1 MIIKELSC
9 ERFAGIRDTTLTL
22 QPGMNLLLGENES
35 GKSTLADLLYQL
47 FFQDTKLDGR
57 RDKVF
62 LDTYFPKG
70 VDRDGDIIDG
80 KVRFQTEAG
89 SHTLYKEWSPG
100 GSLCRLT
107 TPEGTRLSSPEAI
120 RTVLEDALL
129 YGKGIYDE
137 VVFAGQKRPQTLLTA
152 LLDSKKDKKAA
163 PAEVLMDLSATLQA
177 AVLETGGVSLDR
189 LDARLSEILTGF
201 TGHWDLEA
209 DRPEKGRMRG
219 IENPWKTGCGSILE
233 RYYAME
239 RAAKRRKD
247 TEDVEKRLEH
257 LSAQLRTV
265 KDRRKEVAALQERF
279 SAFQGDLQQRENLK
293 SLRQSLDAQLRE
305 MLSAEA
311 LWPQAEQQHRSAQE
325 LSLALERSELLRL
338 YRSARELREKLRTQE
353 QALEALGPVEE
364 SDVTL
369 AQTLSTDIARLEA
382 TIRGLNLAAKL
393 TLLGDTP
400 VSVQSAVTGEA
411 LDTEGGS
418 FAITEAVEITAP
430 GVLRLQLMPRG
441 VDLTQTREALAAKG
455 QQLKALLE
463 RYDAQSP
470 AELSR
475 RRDQA
480 RRLTGEIQLLRTQL
494 TRELGS
500 WQLEA
505 LEAAARELG
514 EMPRTPE
521 ELRRDIRL
529 LCGNVSA
536 DAFAGRQAGI
546 IQGFRNKYGTQ
557 TQLAEAIETAKQQLA
572 EYDLRLGAVREIPEE
587 FRSVTDPE
595 LWLSRTREDLA
606 ELDEAAEALHREL
619 RETQLPPDAPSAEEC
634 AEEYRKLQEQFQE
647 EKLRYRR
654 WAHIREVFLRLRQ
667 QELGDPTQDIQISF
681 RRNLALL
688 SDDTI
693 RMEDMDEK
701 LRPSLVS
708 GSSRLSYNILSEGT
722 KDTVSLAFRLAMLE
736 HLYPQGGAVAIFDDP
751 FTDMDPRRREQA
763 CRLLQAFAEKNQ
775 VLFFTCDSIYGELLT
790 GNRIDLQRNI

>member
-1 MIIKELSC
+1 MIIKEISC
-9 ERFAGIRDTTLTL
+9 ERFAGIRDTSVTL
-22 QPGMNLLLGENES
+22 QPGLNILLGENES

-80 KVRFQTEAG
+80 KVRFQTDAG

-107 TPEGTRLSSPEAI
+107 TPEGTRLSSADKV
-120 RTVLEDALL
+120 RGVLEEALG

-137 VVFAGQKRPQTLLTA
+137 VVFPNQKRPQTLLTA
-152 LLDSKKDKKAA
+152 LLDSKKDKKTA

-209 DRPEKGRMRG
+209 DRPEKGRQRG

-239 RAAKRRKD
+239 RAAKRQKD

-257 LSAQLRTV
+257 LSAQLRNV
-265 KDRRKEVAALQERF
+265 KDRRRECAAQQERF
-279 SAFQGDLQQRENLK
+279 SAFQGDLQQRENLR
-293 SLRQSLDAQLRE
+293 SLRKNLETQLRE
-305 MLSAEA
+305 MLSAEG
-311 LWPQAEQQHRSAQE
+311 LWPQAEEKQTAAQDLARQLEQAE
-325 LSLALERSELLRL
+325 LMRL
-338 YRSARELREKLRTQE
+338 YQNARDLREKLLAQE
-353 QALEALGPVEE
+353 HALDSLGTVEE
-364 SDVTL
+364 TDVTL

-382 TIRGLNLAAKL
+382 TIRGLNLAAEL

-400 VSVQSAVTGEA
+400 VSVRSAVTDDE
-411 LDTEGGS
+411 LNTESGS

-441 VDLTQTREALAAKG
+441 VDLSETRESLAAKRG
-455 QQLKALLE
+455 QLEDLLA
-463 RYDAQSP
+463 RYAAQSP
-470 AELSR
+470 ADLSR
-475 RRDQA
+475 RREQA
-480 RRLTGEIQLLRTQL
+480 RKITGEIQLLRAQL

-500 WQLEA
+500 RQWEA
-505 LEAAARELG
+505 LENAARELSNV
-514 EMPRTPE
+514 RQTPE
-521 ELRRDIRL
+521 EVRREIRL
-529 LCGNVSA
+529 LCGNLSA
-536 DAFAGRQAGI
+536 DAFAGQQSGR
-546 IQGFRNKYGTQ
+546 IQSFRDKYGTQ
-557 TQLAEAIETAKQQLA
+557 AQLAEAIETAKQQLA
-572 EYDLRLGAVREIPEE
+572 EYDLRLGAIREIPEE

-595 LWLSRTREDLA
+595 QWLAQNRLDLA
-606 ELDEAAEALHREL
+606 ALDEAAEALHREL
-619 RETQLPPDAPSAEEC
+619 RENQLPPDAPSAEEC
-634 AEEYRKLQEQFQE
+634 AEEYRKLREQFE
-647 EKLRYRR
+647 DEKQHYRR

-667 QELGDPTQDIQISF
+667 QELGDPTLDIQAGF

-688 SDDTI
+688 SEDTI

-708 GSSRLSYNILSEGT
+708 GNSRLTHNILSEGT
-722 KDTVSLAFRLAMLE
+722 KDTVALAFRLAMLE

-751 FTDMDPRRREQA
+751 FTDMDPHRREQA

-775 VLFFTCDSIYGELLT
+775 VLFLTCDSVYSDLLA
-790 GNRIDLQRNI
+790 GHRIELQRNI

>member
-1 MIIKELSC
+1 MIIKEIAC
-9 ERFAGIRDTTLTL
+9 ERFAGIRDTTVTL

-107 TPEGTRLSSPEAI
+107 TPQGTRLSSPEAI
-120 RTVLEDALL
+120 RAVLEEALT

-152 LLDSKKDKKAA
+152 LLDSKKDKKSA

-189 LDARLSEILTGF
+189 LDARLSEILAGF

-239 RAAKRRKD
+239 RAARRRKD
-247 TEDVEKRLEH
+247 TEDVEKRLEY
-257 LSAQLRTV
+257 LSAQLRTL
-265 KDRRKEVAALQERF
+265 KDRRKEVTALQERF

-293 SLRQSLDAQLRE
+293 TLRQSLETQLQD

-311 LWPQAEQQHRSAQE
+311 LWPQAEQKQRSAQE
-325 LSLALERSELLRL
+325 LSLALERAELLGL
-338 YRSARELREKLRTQE
+338 YRSARDLRAKRNAREQE
-353 QALEALGPVEE
+353 LEALGAAPET
-364 SDVTL
+364 DVTL
-369 AQTLSTDIARLEA
+369 AQTLSADITRLEA
-382 TIRGLNLAAKL
+382 TIRGLNLAAEL

-400 VSVQSAVTGEA
+400 VSVRSAVTGDA
-411 LDTEGGS
+411 LDTESGS

-441 VDLTQTREALAAKG
+441 VDLEQTRQTLA
-455 QQLKALLE
+455 QNRQRLEELLC
-463 RYDAQSP
+463 RYGAQSP
-470 AELSR
+470 NDLSHR
-475 RRDQA
+475 QEQA
-480 RRLTGEIQLLRTQL
+480 RKLTGEIQLLRSQL
-494 TRELGS
+494 ARELGT
-500 WQLEA
+500 WQWEA
-505 LEAAARELG
+505 LEAAALELG
-514 EMPRTPE
+514 EMTRTPE
-521 ELRRDIRL
+521 ELRRDIRI

-546 IQGFRNKYGTQ
+546 IQGFQNKYGTQ
-557 TQLAEAIETAKQQLA
+557 TQLAEAIEAVRQQLT
-572 EYDLRLGAVREIPEE
+572 EYSLRLSAVREIPEE
-587 FRSVTDPE
+587 FRAVTDPDQ
-595 LWLSRTREDLA
+595 WLSRTRQTLA
-606 ELDEAAEALHREL
+606 DLDEAAETLHREL

-634 AEEYRKLQEQFQE
+634 AEEYRTLREQFEE
-647 EKLRYRR
+647 EKIRYRR

-667 QELGDPTQDIQISF
+667 QELGDPTQDIQVCF

-693 RMEDMDEK
+693 RMEDMDDK

-708 GSSRLSYNILSEGT
+708 GSSRLTYNILSEGT

-736 HLYPQGGAVAIFDDP
+736 HLYPQGGAVVIFDDP

-763 CRLLQAFAEKNQ
+763 CRLLQTFAEKNQ
-775 VLFFTCDSIYGELLT
+775 VLFLSCDSVYEELLT
-790 GNRIDLQRNI
+790 GHRIRITRA